1 MTNDEILDC
10 LQKMSPLVKETQ
22 DGFFI
27 CVSGYDNDK
36 RELWQIPEVSQFF
49 KRIIKTGFMSLM
61 EVSSSINGICRL
73 DDKILEIGIPGLGA
87 IEMWL
92 ISRNELKKEISQEKI
107 KEFFRE
113 LMESNKILES
123 NINLPSPDIKSNFN
137 KMIEKYKLEG
147 TFSQNF
153 VKVLE
158 KTSEYV
164 FEGQNKFK
172 GIQRN

>member
-10 LQKMSPLVKETQ
+10 LQKMSPIVKETQ

-36 RELWQIPEVSQFF
+36 RELWQIPEVLQFF
-49 KRIIKTGFMSLM
+49 QRIIKMGFMSLM
-61 EVSSSINGICRL
+61 EISSSIKDICRL
-73 DDKILEIGIPGLGA
+73 DGKILEVGIPGLGA

-92 ISRNELKKEISQEKI
+92 IAKNELKKEISQEKI
-107 KEFFRE
+107 QEFFSE

-123 NINLPSPDIKSNFN
+123 NINLPSPDVKSNFN
-137 KMIEKYKLEG
+137 EMIEKYKLQGSFPQEL
-147 TFSQNF
+147 F
-153 VKVLE
+153 KVLE
-158 KTSEYV
+158 KTSGYV

-172 GIQRN
+172 GLKRN